1 MKKVRSL
8 NSQPA
13 NKEVFIWNFLGSLSN
28 SFLSVI
34 TLMVVTRILDS
45 SETDIFSIAW
55 SISQLM
61 ATIGTFQVH
70 TYQATDVK
78 ERFKFGQ
85 YFQFRVFT
93 VFVMMISSVGYVLV
107 QGYTSYKSF
116 AVLIICLFRAVEAFA
131 DVYEGYF
138 QQKERLDLC
147 GKANTYRIW
156 ITLIV
161 FSLVGSLTHN
171 LILCCLALLI
181 SFTSCFIAFNLRYA
195 HSVDIFDLKEAWD
208 KKTKWWLD
216 LSKECMPIFV
226 NSFLM
231 MMITNAPKMKIDSGI
246 ASGTLANGTQT
257 VYSIL
262 FMPASVLTL
271 VYIVFRP
278 LLTKMAVEWT
288 DGRIKEFL
296 KIVGLIF
303 GCLLI
308 VSILGILVCSFI
320 GTPVLSILYG
330 IDLSPY
336 TLELIVIVIGGCLCT
351 FSYVFDN
358 ALIVMRKQYLL
369 LISYV
374 ISWVITEL
382 FVGILVTNYGLL
394 GAALS
399 YVVSMGCFLVVT
411 FIIFLVNIHKKKSK
425 C

>member
-1 MKKVRSL
+1 M
-8 NSQPA
+8 
-13 NKEVFIWNFLGSLSN
+13 
-28 SFLSVI
+28 
-34 TLMVVTRILDS
+34 
-45 SETDIFSIAW
+45 
-55 SISQLM
+55 
-61 ATIGTFQVH
+61 
-70 TYQATDVK
+70 
-78 ERFKFGQ
+78 
-85 YFQFRVFT
+85 
-93 VFVMMISSVGYVLV
+93 
-107 QGYTSYKSF
+107 
-116 AVLIICLFRAVEAFA
+116 
-131 DVYEGYF
+131 
-138 QQKERLDLC
+138 
-147 GKANTYRIW
+147 
-156 ITLIV
+156 
-161 FSLVGSLTHN
+161 
-171 LILCCLALLI
+171 
-181 SFTSCFIAFNLRYA
+181 
-195 HSVDIFDLKEAWD
+195 DIFDLKEAWD
-208 KKTKWWLD
+208 KKSKWWLD

-246 ASGTLANGTQT
+246 ASGALANGTQT

-330 IDLSPY
+330 IDLRPY
-336 TLELIVIVIGGCLCT
+336 TLELVVIVIGGCLCT
-351 FSYVFDN
+351 FSYIFDN

-394 GAALS
+394 GAAFS